1 VYVYK
6 ILEEGAAAKSDLRE
20 KDIITKVDG
29 QSVRNMT
36 DLQELLACYETGE
49 KIDLTVQTQK
59 DGEYQERTVTITLKA
74 MPQEN
79 TETKAQ

>member
-1 VYVYK
+1 
-6 ILEEGAAAKSDLRE
+6 
-20 KDIITKVDG
+20 
-29 QSVRNMT
+29 MT

>member
-1 VYVYK
+1 MVTLKMGNWLPK
-6 ILEEGAAAKSDLRE
+6 I
-20 KDIITKVDG
+20 
-29 QSVRNMT
+29 M
-36 DLQELLACYETGE
+36 
-49 KIDLTVQTQK
+49 TVQTQK